1 MMGRTGVVLAL
12 ALMHRLKVVAPTV
25 GAALLVWGLL
35 LAYASSPAQAA
46 TITVNSLADDADG
59 TDGEC
64 TLREAITSANTD
76 TSSGTATGECTAG
89 SGDDVIEVG
98 VMGTVNLTRVLPP
111 LSSTIEIEGPGS
123 AQFTVRRNTGGDY
136 RIFRVGS
143 GAEVSLSGMTMTN
156 GKTDDAGGIMNRGTL
171 TVTDSTVSDNSAQ
184 FTGGGIFND
193 QGTLTVTGSTISD
206 NSSLHGAGGGGIF
219 NHLGTLTIT
228 GSTISDNSSVS
239 LAGGGVYNNGDV
251 GSERRTTIT
260 TSTISDNSASFAGG
274 GVYNSRGPLTV
285 SSSTISG
292 NTAADQGGGVYN
304 LFGLTVIEFSTITNN
319 SAPSG
324 RGSGVESSDRVT
336 RTKVL
341 SSIIS
346 ANTNTDVDFVGSDKN
361 TFVSKGYN
369 LIGDGNATGAFNQTG
384 DQTGVSDPK
393 LDPLGSYGGPT
404 QTHRLQ
410 SYSPA
415 VDAGPPTDGDPIACP
430 PPATDQRGV
439 KRPQGESCDSG
450 AFELV
455 QQPPKPT
462 TKEECKKGGYKEFGF
477 KNQGQCIKAV
487 KNQTP

>member
-1 MMGRTGVVLAL
+1 MTTTKMSYFMRPL
-12 ALMHRLKVVAPTV
+12 
-25 GAALLVWGLL
+25 ALLVWAVVAASVMMVV
-35 LAYASSPAQAA
+35 LASPAQAN

-76 TSSGTATGECTAG
+76 ASSGTATGECTAG

-171 TVTDSTVSDNSAQ
+171 TVTDSTVSANSAQ

-219 NHLGTLTIT
+219 NHLGTL
-228 GSTISDNSSVS
+228 
-239 LAGGGVYNNGDV
+239 
-251 GSERRTTIT
+251 TIT

-319 SAPSG
+319 TAPSG

-346 ANTNTDVDFVGSDKN
+346 ANTNTDVDFVGSNTN
-361 TFVSKGYN
+361 TFVPKGYN

-410 SYSPA
+410 SDSPA